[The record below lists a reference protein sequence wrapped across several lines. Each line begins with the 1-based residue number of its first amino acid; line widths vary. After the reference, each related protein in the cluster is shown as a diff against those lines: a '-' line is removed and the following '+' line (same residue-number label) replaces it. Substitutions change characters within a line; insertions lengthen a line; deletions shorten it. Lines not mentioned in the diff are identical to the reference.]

1 MYKKKV
7 FLKSLIIYSAILIVI
22 IIAGLLVLRSVLVSF
37 EASRPDNAVDEFVL
51 TSGKEYFLDGAQDA
65 IRQGFNEFSDKNAA
79 LSDYGIDSAKELV
92 WQSRGGDENFRYYD
106 VKIGSS
112 RFASITLELGEDVG
126 FGMNSWKV
134 KECTF
139 SPGSETKLTLVLPVG
154 AHAEI
159 NGIAVSNDYY
169 SAEDEIQVAKKH
181 EFDLQPEANA
191 YTVTGLRGP
200 STVKAFDANGEEL
213 EPEELSP
220 NTIQFIPRAE
230 HGFSFYTIP
239 QADVYVNGEKLKAEY
254 STEAFDYIYSG
265 VALARYECS
274 ELFSEPEISVLV
286 NGNEVQCV
294 ELGIG
299 KCYIP
304 DATSEPSKDVKL
316 FIESFIKK
324 YSEFSSNLGE
334 DSYNNFSALSEYLL
348 DGSELYKRTEESR
361 DTIIWREGRA
371 IKHKIIESYDFMP
384 MLDGSFIC
392 YVHYAATVTYEAGTE
407 EYDTTY
413 VLVIVP
419 SSDGYK
425 VAGMFAKK

>member
-7 FLKSLIIYSAILIVI
+7 FLKSLIIYSAILVVVI
-22 IIAGLLVLRSVLVSF
+22 AAGLLVLRSFLVSF
-37 EASRPDNAVDEFVL
+37 EASRPDNAAEEFIL
-51 TSGKEYFLDGAQDA
+51 SSGKEYFLEGAQEA

-112 RFASITLELGEDVG
+112 RFASVTLQPGEDVG
-126 FGMNSWKV
+126 FGMNSWEV
-134 KECTF
+134 KECKF

-169 SAEDEIQVAKKH
+169 SSADEIQAAKKH
-181 EFDLQPEANA
+181 EFDLLPEADV

-213 EPEELSP
+213 EPEELSK
-220 NTIQFIPRAE
+220 NTIQFIPQAE
-230 HGFSFYTIP
+230 HGFSFYTVP
-239 QADVYVNGEKLKAEY
+239 QAEVYVNGEKLNAEY
-254 STEAFDYIYSG
+254 STEEFDYIYSG
-265 VALARYECS
+265 VSLAHYECS
-274 ELFSEPEISVLV
+274 ELFSEPDISVLV
-286 NGNEVQCV
+286 NGNEVQST
-294 ELGIG
+294 ELSIG
-299 KCYIP
+299 ECFIP
-304 DATSEPSKDVKL
+304 DASPEPSEEIKL
-316 FIESFIKK
+316 FIEKFIKK

-334 DSYNNFSALSEYLL
+334 DSYGNFSALSEYLL
-348 DGSELYKRTEESR
+348 KGSELYKRTEESR

-407 EYDTTY
+407 DYDTTY
-413 VLVIVP
+413 ILSVVP
-419 SSDGYK
+419 NADGYK